1 MDWETYKT
9 DWPNSAWSN
18 FVSAGKH
25 RWHLQIKGTGRC
37 ILLLH
42 GTGASVHSWSSLF
55 DHLSQDFKVVAIDLP
70 GHGFTKL
77 GTKQRS
83 SLTHMSADIVAL
95 CNQEGIKPD
104 YIIGHS
110 AGTAVALEMSKTL
123 TLRGVIGLN
132 SALSKFGGIASWA
145 FPMLAKVIALN
156 PLIPS
161 YLASLGSN
169 PHRVKKL
176 LNDTGSRLSE
186 AQINFYKALFKDKS
200 HVEGALLMMSQWNL
214 DRLLLRLSEL
224 STATLLIAGEK
235 DRTVPPQIASQMA
248 HTLPNG
254 EFQILA
260 GLGHLAHEE
269 DPEQILDIITAFTIK
284 KEKLRQSKNEHKN
297 GFK

>member
-9 DWPNSAWSN
+9 DWPNSASSN
-18 FVSAGKH
+18 FVNAGRH
-25 RWHLQIKGTGRC
+25 RWHVQIKGTGSC

-42 GTGASVHSWSSLF
+42 GTGASVHSWSNLF
-55 DHLSQDFKVVAIDLP
+55 AYLSQDFEVVAIDLP

-83 SLTHMSADIVAL
+83 SLTHMSADIITL

-110 AGTAVALEMSKTL
+110 AGTAVALEMSKTR
-123 TLRGVIGLN
+123 TLKGIIGLN

-145 FPMLAKVIALN
+145 FPMLAKVITLN
-156 PLIPS
+156 PFIPG
-161 YLASLGSN
+161 YLASLGGN
-169 PHRVKKL
+169 PNRVKKL
-176 LNDTGSRLSE
+176 LNNTGSSLSE

-224 STATLLIAGEK
+224 QTATLLIAGDQDK
-235 DRTVPPQIASQMA
+235 TVLPEIASQMA
-248 HTLPNG
+248 HALPQG
-254 EFQILA
+254 EFRILKN
-260 GLGHLAHEE
+260 LGHLAHEE
-269 DPEQILDIITAFTIK
+269 DAEQIFEVITAFIARRENLPPSDT
-284 KEKLRQSKNEHKN
+284 
-297 GFK
+297 

>member
-1 MDWETYKT
+1 MDWEKYKT

-18 FVSAGKH
+18 FVNAGKH
-25 RWHLQIKGTGRC
+25 RWHVQTKGTGNN

-42 GTGASVHSWSSLF
+42 GTGASVHSWSGLF
-55 DHLSQDFKVVAIDLP
+55 EKLSQDFRVVAIDLP

-83 SLTHMSADIVAL
+83 SLTHMAADIVAL
-95 CNQEGIKPD
+95 CDQEGIKPD

-145 FPMLAKVIALN
+145 LPMLAKVIALN
-156 PLIPS
+156 PFIPS
-161 YLASLGSN
+161 YLAGLGGN
-169 PHRVKKL
+169 PDRVKKL

-186 AQINFYKALFKDKS
+186 TQIDYYKALFKDKN

-224 STATLLIAGEK
+224 GTATLLIAGDRDK
-235 DRTVPPQIASQMA
+235 DGSLQNHLT
-248 HTLPNG
+248 NG
-254 EFQILA
+254 TRAPKWRIS
-260 GLGHLAHEE
+260 
-269 DPEQILDIITAFTIK
+269 DT
-284 KEKLRQSKNEHKN
+284 
-297 GFK
+297 